1 MDEVVTCWKTAV
13 DTLLMPAKLPPE
25 QLKLL
30 DLHLPLPAWLSPIRK
45 GLLEAVNGICTE
57 FATSVKHAQS
67 TLLSPSDFGK
77 PSGWG
82 KGQDDVT
89 RIMCLRPT
97 SKNSVPVCA
106 LHDVFRQFIIDAT
119 SSLPEDCSTTVD
131 AVKSAQMLC
140 SMMGEHFKD
149 EAARTNQFDTG
160 VESLFERQ
168 RWSHKYQFNASSDL
182 RYGEVDCVFLADG
195 SILIILCE
203 DKWEP
208 RQGVSDVYMQPAR
221 DYDLAVKV
229 LEQNERH
236 DPRWTSF
243 LAQGSPMFLVSVLGA
258 QLSVLGGFYDG
269 KHVIVEP
276 LQDTY
281 YMLHDS
287 RGIRQ
292 DRLAKV
298 LYALAKGRSTLE
310 RLNLNEMPPTFPS
323 STPRIYE
330 SVTLYAKSGASTP
343 GKLVFEDRL
352 LTSSQRWLF
361 HATLLTPSR
370 LRSPT
375 PVVVKLID
383 GSYSEHVHQLLARH
397 HLAPT
402 LYGCA
407 HREGAPTTYVMEYL
421 GSDWETLSQFS
432 EKKPHGRV
440 AAPTAA
446 DPIWASL
453 NQLLAILEQQQ
464 FVHGDLRMNNIM
476 VQVNQDGK
484 AVIQKGKKKACIK
497 VIDFDWA
504 GNAGQVRYPQSR
516 NKTLTDIT
524 WPGTPGGPINP
535 GHDRRLVESWWSK
548 WKH

>member
-1 MDEVVTCWKTAV
+1 MSSANCAHATRSRSHRGAVSDGAAIISHSSARQPARLGGVSNSPSSSVWRKRASDVFPIPGAKRSKIGQASDKATGMAGQFQKAFNDLLKHIEAWKEEEDHHHDAIEMDEVVTCWKTAV
-13 DTLLMPAKLPPE
+13 DTVLMPAKLPPE
-25 QLKLL
+25 QLILL
-30 DLHLPLPAWLSPIRK
+30 DLHLPLPVWLSPIHR
-45 GLLEAVNGICTE
+45 GLLEAANGICME

-67 TLLSPSDFGK
+67 TLLSPFDFGK

-89 RIMCLRPT
+89 HIMCLRPT
-97 SKNSVPVCA
+97 LKNSVPVCA

-119 SSLPEDCSTTVD
+119 GSLPEDCSTTVD

-208 RQGVSDVYMQPAR
+208 RQGVSDVYMQLAC

-243 LAQGSPMFLVSVLGA
+243 LAQGSPMFLISVLGA

-269 KHVIVEP
+269 KHVIMEP

-298 LYALAKGRSTLE
+298 LYALAKGQSTLE

-330 SVTLYAKSGASTP
+330 SVTLYAKSGASAP
-343 GKLVFEDRL
+343 GKLAFEDRL

-383 GSYSEHVHQLLARH
+383 RLYGEHVHQLLA
-397 HLAPT
+397 
-402 LYGCA
+402 
-407 HREGAPTTYVMEYL
+407 
-421 GSDWETLSQFS
+421 
-432 EKKPHGRV
+432 
-440 AAPTAA
+440 
-446 DPIWASL
+446 
-453 NQLLAILEQQQ
+453 
-464 FVHGDLRMNNIM
+464 
-476 VQVNQDGK
+476 
-484 AVIQKGKKKACIK
+484 
-497 VIDFDWA
+497 
-504 GNAGQVRYPQSR
+504 
-516 NKTLTDIT
+516 
-524 WPGTPGGPINP
+524 
-535 GHDRRLVESWWSK
+535 
-548 WKH
+548 